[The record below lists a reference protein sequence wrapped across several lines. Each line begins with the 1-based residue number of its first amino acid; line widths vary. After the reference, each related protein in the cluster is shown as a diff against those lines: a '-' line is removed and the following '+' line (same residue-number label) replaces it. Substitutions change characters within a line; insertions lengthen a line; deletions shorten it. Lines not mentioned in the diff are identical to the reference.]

1 LPLGA
6 NGAQEREQQEPPHA
20 PSVDVHRVPAGSQPP
35 APPALVLPHTPSSAP
50 VAFVQSPPQQS
61 VLPEHCSPLWPQNEE
76 PVQMPPLQYFDAQS
90 LFMVHGLPPV
100 APPPGLSGVHLP
112 PPAPSGAHVPPQ
124 HSPFVAQA
132 RLSATHCFEAQVP
145 PMHEKVQH
153 SGPVV
158 HAVAGAAQT
167 VFDVSHCLVVVLQL
181 PLQHS
186 PLLAHVAAWSLQ
198 SAASARP
205 PSMVEMNPSPA
216 ASPGPAPV
224 SPPASLAAPGTS
236 LMSDSLPQP
245 ANTTVASEVVDSRQT
260 AAQGSFLMKTVPPRC
275 ARDDC
280 VDAEGSVTECNRSVN
295 VRVMKRVGFVGV
307 MRRPNCRP
315 RAWS

>member
-124 HSPFVAQA
+124 HSAFDPHAW
-132 RLSATHCFEAQVP
+132 LSATHCFEEHEP
-145 PMHEKVQH
+145 PTHANVQH

-158 HAVAGAAQT
+158 QTAPGAAQT
-167 VFDVSHCLVVVLQL
+167 VFDVSHCFVVRLQL
-181 PLQHS
+181 PLQQS
-186 PLLAHVAAWSLQ
+186 ALDAHVAAWSLQ
-198 SAASARP
+198 SAASLRP
-205 PSMVEMNPSPA
+205 PSTVVTKPSPA
-216 ASPGPAPV
+216 ASPGL
-224 SPPASLAAPGTS
+224 PPASPEAPSGVSAT
-236 LMSDSLPQP
+236 SDSLPQP
-245 ANTTVASEVVDSRQT
+245 AKTTVAALAESRHT
-260 AAQGSFLMKTVPPRC
+260 AAQGSFLMKRVLLE
-275 ARDDC
+275 AR
-280 VDAEGSVTECNRSVN
+280 AMNASAPKTSVT
-295 VRVMKRVGFVGV
+295 
-307 MRRPNCRP
+307 
-315 RAWS
+315 